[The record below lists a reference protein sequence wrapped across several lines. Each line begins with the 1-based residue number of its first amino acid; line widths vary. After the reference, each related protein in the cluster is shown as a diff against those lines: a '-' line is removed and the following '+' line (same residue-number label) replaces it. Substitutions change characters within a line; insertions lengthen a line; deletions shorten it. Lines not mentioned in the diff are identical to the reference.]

1 VLRRVLRRGRNS
13 EEVDEEARPALGDDG
28 EYEEHVSVGREGSRG
43 RAGGWGRRGISVSAD
58 DDVLAAE
65 RDGSPIAPDARMRD
79 PDELAKILHDEDDS
93 DTEAS
98 GAPKATPIGGEEW
111 RDRP

>member
-1 VLRRVLRRGRNS
+1 
-13 EEVDEEARPALGDDG
+13 
-28 EYEEHVSVGREGSRG
+28 G

-65 RDGSPIAPDARMRD
+65 RGEGSPIAADARMRD
-79 PDELAKILHDEDDS
+79 PDELARILHDEDDS
-93 DTEAS
+93 DAEVT

-111 RDRP
+111 RDRT